1 MSTKPKVTFH
11 SSSTTDAVE
20 TAWKLKRLTE
30 THTMRQKK
38 LVEEYRKRSEALTDE
53 MQAEQSVVFD
63 SVREMMGISDADWGD
78 GKSWALN
85 IENLADSTVA
95 LVHDEDPSRQAD
107 DCDCPICQLRR
118 VMTGTE
124 REDEVEPVIH

>member
-1 MSTKPKVTFH
+1 MSDKPTVTH
-11 SSSTTDAVE
+11 YSSSTTEAVE

-30 THTMRQKK
+30 THEMRQRK
-38 LVEEYRKRSEALTDE
+38 LVEEYRAKSSALTDE
-53 MQAEQSVVFD
+53 MQAEQSAVFD
-63 SVREMMGISDADWGD
+63 GVRDLMGIPDVDWGD

-85 IENLADSTVA
+85 IENLADGTVA
-95 LVHDEDPSRQAD
+95 LIHDTDPSRQKD